1 MAEVNNVL
9 SIDGI
14 YEDFLNKAT
23 ISEDQIDQLNKT
35 LEENISEENQLLRD
49 IQNGNNTFSHDTDEK
64 LSSRTAKVYIDP
76 ETGKVQNVEDVDT
89 ENHIDEVDLDDL
101 LSMTNDEFKE
111 TSIKKENI
119 FKSIKEQFGDEI
131 PDTEIYS
138 FISVLNRYKS
148 GEKFGFFKEMPPSIQ
163 KIINES
169 IVTNGTIG
177 PSISNNQI
185 RNIMSKEIMDSVL
198 TDNFMESVFTDFD
211 NSIKEAYK
219 EQNKEITKE
228 FSEYNIETGDIIKNK
243 FLELANKVEEENP
256 EKAALLRRCSKNYVE
271 AYTYNDMKNMYRETN
286 KLKAKK
292 IDLDKFNRVCNE
304 FNFKYKNTKMVIN
317 DISNL
322 SKILKRHLPKYC
334 NTEEN
339 IKRFIIAF
347 CKYTRNMKADNIDEH
362 IFMYYFIKNIINLDF
377 YDKDNKEAS
386 KFHDNLINN
395 IITMIGEINTKENNS
410 NNSN

>member
-49 IQNGNNTFSHDTDEK
+49 IQNGNNAFSHDTDEK

-148 GEKFGFFKEMPPSIQ
+148 GEKFGFFK
-163 KIINES
+163 
-169 IVTNGTIG
+169 
-177 PSISNNQI
+177 
-185 RNIMSKEIMDSVL
+185 
-198 TDNFMESVFTDFD
+198 
-211 NSIKEAYK
+211 
-219 EQNKEITKE
+219 
-228 FSEYNIETGDIIKNK
+228 
-243 FLELANKVEEENP
+243 
-256 EKAALLRRCSKNYVE
+256 
-271 AYTYNDMKNMYRETN
+271 
-286 KLKAKK
+286 
-292 IDLDKFNRVCNE
+292 
-304 FNFKYKNTKMVIN
+304 
-317 DISNL
+317 
-322 SKILKRHLPKYC
+322 
-334 NTEEN
+334 
-339 IKRFIIAF
+339 
-347 CKYTRNMKADNIDEH
+347 
-362 IFMYYFIKNIINLDF
+362 
-377 YDKDNKEAS
+377 
-386 KFHDNLINN
+386 
-395 IITMIGEINTKENNS
+395 
-410 NNSN
+410 